1 MTTSAGEPGW
11 VVALGDTIVLDYKL
25 SSQTGVDFESTFDGE
40 PIALTLGQGEL
51 AATLEQCL
59 LGLTLGERHVFLL
72 QAEQAFGRSD
82 AGLVQRVP
90 LEAFPPEIAV
100 RENAMIEFTLP
111 NGNTLPGVV
120 REIGQA
126 DAVVDFNHPLSD
138 CPVLFEVEVRE
149 IRRPADRPPHS
160 H

>member
-1 MTTSAGEPGW
+1 M
-11 VVALGDTIVLDYKL
+11 GDTIVLDYKI

-40 PIALTLGQGEL
+40 PIELIMGQGEL
-51 AATLEQCL
+51 ASSLEQCL
-59 LGLTLGERHVFLL
+59 LGLIVGERHVFMLE
-72 QAEQAFGRSD
+72 AEQAFGHSD
-82 AGLVQRVP
+82 ERLVQRIP
-90 LEAFPPEIAV
+90 LESFPPEIAV

-111 NGNTLPGVV
+111 NGNTLPGVIK
-120 REIGQA
+120 EIGQT

-149 IRRPADRPPHS
+149 IRRTVVRPPRS

>member
-1 MTTSAGEPGW
+1 MSGAGQL
-11 VVALGDTIVLDYKL
+11 VAMGDTIVLDYKI
-25 SSQTGVDFESTFDGE
+25 SSQTGVDFESTFDDD
-40 PIALTLGQGEL
+40 PIELTIGQGEL
-51 AATLEQCL
+51 AASLEQCL
-59 LGLTLGERHVFLL
+59 LGLAAGERYVFMLEP
-72 QAEQAFGRSD
+72 EQAFGHSD
-82 AGLVQRVP
+82 ERLVQHIP
-90 LEAFPPEIAV
+90 LESFPPEIAL
-100 RENAMIEFTLP
+100 RENTMIEFTLP

-126 DAVVDFNHPLSD
+126 EAMVDFNHPLSD